1 MMCEMICVVG
11 SAVCK
16 YGLSMLFWLFR
27 VLLTYMKPLIWHLC
41 LVDFSLV
48 VRPLAEHIAQ
58 CQFVLICLLVL
69 AHASWHPPPFIAI
82 ECRIPRYD
90 TYRVT
95 PPPKKLHSASHSIT
109 VSKALD
115 SRRLWP
121 MRLSSLSH
129 LLSSPRKPT
138 PSSSFVAERGLTMPL
153 TRYHLH
159 EDQPQLCVCER
170 I

>member
-1 MMCEMICVVG
+1 MQ
-11 SAVCK
+11 
-16 YGLSMLFWLFR
+16 
-27 VLLTYMKPLIWHLC
+27 IWP
-41 LVDFSLV
+41 FNAFLV
-48 VRPLAEHIAQ
+48 VSSFANVHEASDLASVPRRLLPRSASLSRTHSSMP
-58 CQFVLICLLVL
+58 IC
-69 AHASWHPPPFIAI
+69 AHLSSCLSACFMASPPFIAI